1 MSLLAE
7 VSGITDILSRVR
19 SLHGVH
25 RAPRVAPNVRRT
37 TGIRCLADYSSER
50 TQGHARQAIAPEAI
64 GQIVDRLI
72 VKARAEAGAG
82 PGRLRFLIVAAVLL
96 AVVGSAIT
104 ADHVVADAPTGDGGS
119 VVAWGANDDGQLNV
133 PDGLD
138 HVVAVAAG
146 DWGTA
151 LALRSDGTVVSWGRG
166 ANGMAR
172 VPAGLSDVTAIS
184 AGEDFFLALKKN
196 GEVVAWGGGS
206 SETVATQA
214 VAIAA
219 ANAWGIALE
228 RDGSIVPVGR
238 INQISYQA
246 QDAVALSTGVGYAIG
261 RNGDPLVLDGGP
273 APWPAGLH
281 GVTAISGAMALKT
294 DGSIVSWGADGVG
307 QQNVPRSFDIKAIA
321 AGYGFGLALRADGTV
336 VGWGDNRYGQLNI
349 PEGLSGVTAIAAGQ
363 TFAMAVT
370 DAPPHGLPR
379 SRLLLVGFE
388 AVGTLLFLGGL
399 AWLLAATRRGWL
411 AGTFLERLTGP
422 WMPTAIAVALAIL
435 SMPLVAATF
444 DPSDGTDAL
453 APATPLAIW
462 SAAAGAVLVS
472 ALVASRYGARRVRAR
487 PVFGTVQ
494 TFVVALL
501 VAIPMAPLL
510 PFLLGQQIAFGQYCF
525 FTCGHTYYGTQFLPG
540 ALATDLLLPF
550 APFAEP
556 GPVALLAI
564 GVVIWAVIVRH
575 WPDSLGAQQD
585 TPSHA
590 QSGQDMGTGKVTVG
604 S

>member
-1 MSLLAE
+1 MA
-7 VSGITDILSRVR
+7 
-19 SLHGVH
+19 
-25 RAPRVAPNVRRT
+25 APNVRRT
-37 TGIRCLADYSSER
+37 TGIRCLAGYSSER
-50 TQGHARQAIAPEAI
+50 TQGYVRQVMAPKGI
-64 GQIVDRLI
+64 GQIVDRLT

-82 PGRLRFLIVAAVLL
+82 PGRLRFLVVAAVLL
-96 AVVGSAIT
+96 VVVGSAVAADPVT
-104 ADHVVADAPTGDGGS
+104 AEAPTGPGGS
-119 VVAWGANDDGQLNV
+119 VVAWGANDDGELNV

-138 HVVAVAAG
+138 HVVAVAAS

-184 AGEDFFLALKKN
+184 AGEDFFLALKRN

-219 ANAWGIALE
+219 GNAWGIALE

-238 INQISYQA
+238 ISQISYQA
-246 QDAVALSTGVGYAIG
+246 QDAVSLSTGVGYAIG

-281 GVTAISGAMALKT
+281 GVTAISGAVALKT
-294 DGSIVSWGADGVG
+294 DGSIVSWGADGLG

-321 AGYGFGLALRADGTV
+321 AGYGFGLALRTDGTV

-349 PEGLSGVTAIAAGQ
+349 PDGLSGVTAIAAGQ
-363 TFAMAVT
+363 TFGLAVT
-370 DAPPHGLPR
+370 NTPPHGLPG

-399 AWLLAATRRGWL
+399 ALVLASIRRGWL
-411 AGTFLERLTGP
+411 TGVLLKWLTGP
-422 WMPTAIAVALAIL
+422 WMPTSIALALAIL

-444 DPSDGTDAL
+444 SPSDGTDAL
-453 APATPLAIW
+453 GPATPLAIW
-462 SAAAGAVLVS
+462 TAAAGSVLVS
-472 ALVASRYGARRVRAR
+472 ALVASRFGARRVRAR
-487 PVFGTVQ
+487 PVFGAFQ

-525 FTCGHTYYGTQFLPG
+525 FTCGHTYTGTQFLPG
-540 ALATDLLLPF
+540 VLAADLFLPF

-556 GPVALLAI
+556 GPVALLAT

-575 WPDSLGAQQD
+575 WPGSLGAQQD
-585 TPSHA
+585 TPPHA
-590 QSGQDMGTGKVTVG
+590 QSGQDVETGKGTIG
-604 S
+604 